1 VQSSQRKVRAP
12 DGRLLS
18 VLTAGPLEGDP
29 VLFLHGTPGIRGL
42 YEREL
47 EEGARRHLR
56 HVFYSRPGY
65 AGSDRL
71 LGRSVADCAA
81 DVETIADALGI
92 DDFYVIGESG
102 GGSHAL
108 ACAALLPGRV
118 RAVAVLA
125 GIAPANAEGLDWERG
140 MGEGNRMEF
149 AAMRKGIDA
158 LQEYLE
164 REVRGLRSIKTR
176 AQLLA
181 ALDAHLCDADRAAID
196 GGFGKYLL
204 AAWRA
209 VGEDEIWGWLDDD
222 MAHGKDWGFELE
234 QIAAPATVW
243 HGRDDLIIPCR
254 HAQWLADRLPHAE
267 LHLLDGEGHISLTSH
282 YGASLDALIALSP
295 LGG

>member
-1 VQSSQRKVRAP
+1 MQSSERKVRAP

-18 VLTAGPLEGDP
+18 VLAEGPPGGDP
-29 VLFLHGTPGIRGL
+29 IFFLHGTPGIRGL

-71 LGRSVADCAA
+71 PGRSIADCAA
-81 DVETIADALGI
+81 DVEAIADALGI
-92 DDFYVIGESG
+92 DDFYVVGESG

-108 ACAALLPGRV
+108 ACAALLSRRV

-125 GIAPANAEGLDWERG
+125 GSAPIDAEGLDWEAG

-149 AAMRKGIDA
+149 AAMREGVDA
-158 LQEYLE
+158 LREYLE
-164 REVRGLRSIKTR
+164 GEVRALRSIETK

-196 GGFGKYLL
+196 GGFGEYLL
-204 AAWRA
+204 AAWRQ

-222 MAHGKDWGFELE
+222 LAHGKEWGFGLE
-234 QIAAPATVW
+234 QCVAPATAW

-254 HAQWLADRLPHAE
+254 HAEWLADRLPNAE
-267 LHLLDGEGHISLTSH
+267 LHLLEGEGHISLTSH

-295 LGG
+295 PGG

>member
-1 VQSSQRKVRAP
+1 M
-12 DGRLLS
+12 LS
-18 VLTAGPLEGDP
+18 VLAVGPPEAEP

-47 EEGARRHLR
+47 EEGARRRLR

-65 AGSDRL
+65 AGSDRQPA
-71 LGRSVADCAA
+71 RSVADCAA
-81 DVETIADALGI
+81 DVETIADELGI

-108 ACAALLPGRV
+108 ACAALLPRRV
-118 RAVAVLA
+118 RAAAVLA
-125 GIAPANAEGLDWERG
+125 GIAPVNAEGLDWEKG

-149 AAMRKGIDA
+149 AAMRKGVDA

-164 REVRGLRSIKTR
+164 SEVRGLRSIRTR

-181 ALDAHLCDADRAAID
+181 ALDKHLCDADRAAID
-196 GGFGKYLL
+196 GGFGEYLL
-204 AAWRA
+204 AAWRQ
-209 VGEDEIWGWLDDD
+209 VGEDGIGGWLDDD
-222 MAHGKDWGFELE
+222 LAHGKDWGFELE
-234 QIAAPATVW
+234 QVAAPVTVW

-254 HAQWLADRLPHAE
+254 HAAWLTDRLPNAE

-282 YGASLDALIALSP
+282 YGASLDALIALIR
-295 LGG
+295 